1 MKFNQIRTSANR
13 QLNKHCRLEME
24 LTPHLL
30 EPTHAMFFKK
40 SSSFF
45 THLRESSTSSNLLT
59 KTDLTLTALKKK
71 AQPS

>member
-30 EPTHAMFFKK
+30 ETTHAIFYE